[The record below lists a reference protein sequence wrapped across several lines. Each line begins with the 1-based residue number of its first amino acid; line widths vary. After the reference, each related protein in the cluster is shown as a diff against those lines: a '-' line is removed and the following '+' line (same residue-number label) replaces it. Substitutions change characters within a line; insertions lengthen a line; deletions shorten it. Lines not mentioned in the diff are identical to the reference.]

1 MALTTSLT
9 HAALQFFSRPRSGW
23 RGRRVVMITEEA
35 KTKNVSDS
43 PPLRSSHK
51 LQSASTFAI
60 SIIPASSLFLWGGT
74 VGSTS
79 LLSQLCV
86 VVVDIS
92 SRPWLLVAIL
102 RNAVDIS
109 SRPWLLVAILRNSD
123 LSLRSFRSCASSS
136 MAGSCDSCF
145 CCAYLDG
152 NVVSGVGF
160 LWKQRYYM
168 VMMVSTKITNFRMF
182 GAPAHD

>member
-1 MALTTSLT
+1 MALMTSLT

-102 RNAVDIS
+102 RN
-109 SRPWLLVAILRNSD
+109 SD